1 MANIKFKFDNGN
13 LKRNVRDIPDSI
25 NNGIN
30 AVMDRAAVSGEA
42 EMKTNAPWTDRTG
55 AARNGLH
62 TQPFLGDKRHKEIV
76 FAHSVEYGIWLET
89 IESGQYAIILK
100 SMRITGYKMMNNL
113 RYLLDRTKF

>member
-1 MANIKFKFDNGN
+1 
-13 LKRNVRDIPDSI
+13 
-25 NNGIN
+25 
-30 AVMDRAAVSGEA
+30 MDRAAVSGEA

-113 RYLLDRTKF
+113 RYLLDRTKVLSRAAVFTALTTDPTLNLLGITESTVFP